1 MKKGGGDQ
9 LKIDSRANGDY
20 LSPRQAR
27 ASLTNAKK
35 RAASIKSQDTLK
47 TEVDVDMEN
56 NDEFGYEDKKIPLI
70 DVDDSSSDDEPASK
84 MSINKAKFD
93 DFNKPQQENN

>member
-1 MKKGGGDQ
+1 
-9 LKIDSRANGDY
+9 
-20 LSPRQAR
+20 
-27 ASLTNAKK
+27 
-35 RAASIKSQDTLK
+35 
-47 TEVDVDMEN
+47 MEN